1 MPQAIL
7 SMTGFARQEDK
18 DSYGSFQL
26 ELRSVNHR
34 YLEYFARLPD
44 GFRYLD
50 TVMREQ
56 VNQHLNRGKIEL
68 TLNFLQEKIESEIQ
82 INANAVSKLAQA
94 CETIKT
100 LVPVEPLRMIDILNY
115 PGVIQHQELDKIQL
129 EKRVLSLLKNALQ
142 ELTAHRAREGTAL
155 KQCIEERLTQM
166 QMHIEEVAV
175 RLPEV
180 QEQLRLKLSTRLAQ
194 LQLENDTARVEQ
206 EIALA
211 LQKMDVAEELDRLR
225 THIDE
230 LHTTLN
236 QGGVVGRKL
245 DFLLQELNREAN
257 TLGSKSVDA
266 AMTTHTVAL
275 KVLIEQI
282 REQVQNL
289 E

>member
-68 TLNFLQEKIESEIQ
+68 TLNFLPEQIESEIQ
-82 INANAVSKLAQA
+82 INAVSKLAQA